1 MIRKHHG
8 RVIQTSV
15 RMKTTPMKAWEAWA
29 DPQKIANWFVDR
41 AEGEAT
47 PGSTMK
53 WFFDSF
59 GYAMDVPIA
68 EAVPG
73 KSFVVSS
80 GDHPG
85 PDGLPYVMEIT
96 IEKDGGETVMNL
108 VNSGFSDAP
117 EKDEK
122 ARGVDS
128 GWQMALATMKLWL
141 ERYPMRSRRH
151 AIVVRPS
158 THDADALR
166 ALFTTAA
173 GRAAWL
179 EPDIASSGE
188 VLCDTGAEVLL
199 SWDARDAAVGL
210 KSFEMGPQRMVAL
223 DYSCWPAEGESVDL
237 AESKARLTRAL
248 DRLAGANISSPAG
261 PTALPSSAR

>member
-1 MIRKHHG
+1 MNRKRHG
-8 RVIQTSV
+8 RVIQTAI

-41 AEGEAT
+41 AEGAAT

-68 EAVPG
+68 EAEPG

-85 PDGLPYVMEIT
+85 PDGLPYLMEIT
-96 IEKDGGETVMNL
+96 IEKDGGETVVNL
-108 VNSGFSDAP
+108 VNSGFSEAP

-141 ERYPMRSRRH
+141 ERYPMRTRRH
-151 AIVVRPS
+151 EIVVRPARYEAGRL
-158 THDADALR
+158 HDLFATASGR
-166 ALFTTAA
+166 AL
-173 GRAAWL
+173 WL
-179 EPDIASSGE
+179 EPEIASGGE
-188 VLCDTGAEVLL
+188 VLCDTGTEVLL
-199 SWDARDAAVGL
+199 SWDARDAAIGL
-210 KSFEMGPQRMVAL
+210 KAFAMGPQQMVAL
-223 DYSCWPAEGESVDL
+223 DYSCWPVEGEAD
-237 AESKARLTRAL
+237 AAGESKARLDRAL
-248 DRLAGANISSPAG
+248 DRLVDAI
-261 PTALPSSAR
+261 TARPSSAR

>member
-1 MIRKHHG
+1 MNRQHHG
-8 RVIQTSV
+8 RVIHTSI

-41 AEGEAT
+41 AEGTAT

-68 EAVPG
+68 EADPG
-73 KSFVVSS
+73 RSFVVSS

-85 PDGLPYVMEIT
+85 PDGLPYLMEIT

-108 VNSGFSDAP
+108 VNSGFSEAP

-141 ERYPMRSRRH
+141 ERYPMRARRH
-151 AIVVRPS
+151 EIVVRPAS
-158 THDADALR
+158 YE
-166 ALFTTAA
+166 A
-173 GRAAWL
+173 GRLHELFATARGRSLWL
-179 EPDIASSGE
+179 EPDIASAGE
-188 VLCDTGAEVLL
+188 VLCDTGTEVLL
-199 SWDARDAAVGL
+199 SWDSRDAAIGL
-210 KSFEMGPQRMVAL
+210 KAFAMGPQQMVAL
-223 DYSCWPAEGESVDL
+223 DYSCWPAEGEVDD
-237 AESKARLTRAL
+237 ADASKARLTRAL
-248 DRLAGANISSPAG
+248 DRLVDAI
-261 PTALPSSAR
+261 TARPSSAR